1 MGIFLSFWARPIY
14 LLNQQLR
21 SSAKV
26 LFGSHSP
33 ASKKDACLF
42 FRRIP
47 KSPFGSFRPAK
58 LLRNCA
64 IHTVRKKQTSFD
76 MLKDEPN
83 VAQQGKPLSSEAMH
97 RVFQQ
102 VS

>member
-1 MGIFLSFWARPIY
+1 MGYLPFIWAQPIY

-42 FRRIP
+42 FR
-47 KSPFGSFRPAK
+47 KSRRLTAKTNHSLQLQNAFSGSYA
-58 LLRNCA
+58 
-64 IHTVRKKQTSFD
+64 
-76 MLKDEPN
+76 
-83 VAQQGKPLSSEAMH
+83 
-97 RVFQQ
+97 
-102 VS
+102 